1 MPVGKHIKDSISFTE
16 SVFNLQTNDIVFTL
30 TDGFADQFGGPKQ
43 KKYTYKKLKE
53 LLLKIYDLPV
63 NEQQI
68 KLKNEF
74 IRWKGTEEQVDDVL
88 LIGVKIV

>member
-1 MPVGKHIKDSISFTE
+1 MHRNQKD
-16 SVFNLQTNDIVFTL
+16 
-30 TDGFADQFGGPKQ
+30 
-43 KKYTYKKLKE
+43 
-53 LLLKIYDLPV
+53 
-63 NEQQI
+63 I